1 MVILLSLRCQI
12 CIAESQLLNRY
23 RQKRC
28 SHAGNWIDSSTR
40 NLSTG
45 IDVLAVFET
54 VSIAGLYET
63 VKVCHDTVLPNNGTT
78 ISKVRV
84 A

>member
-1 MVILLSLRCQI
+1 MVILLLLRCQI

-40 NLSTG
+40 NLSTV
-45 IDVLAVFET
+45 IDVFAVLESGRI
-54 VSIAGLYET
+54 VG
-63 VKVCHDTVLPNNGTT
+63 
-78 ISKVRV
+78 
-84 A
+84 